1 MSYRIRLLAAV
12 CVAAVAIVG
21 SVDAKEKA
29 KGAITKLTLDPN
41 APVIGMFQG
50 MEEEK
55 IDVKLIQISS
65 KKGNLLVENKTNE
78 TITVKL
84 PDAWVGVHVL
94 NQIGGLGGGGLG
106 GGGLG
111 GGGQQ
116 GGGGGGQQAGGGG
129 QGLGGGGQQ
138 GGGLGGGGG
147 GGGNFFSIPPEKL
160 VRISVNSVCLEYGK
174 TEPTAKM
181 EYRVVPVDA
190 VSKDPVL
197 AKLLAFVATGRMNEN
212 AAQAAAWVL
221 ASGKTWEEL
230 ANLKHQRLGG
240 QPSPHMF
247 NQAEILHAQNL
258 IAEAQRQVEED
269 KKKPAQPAAPVKE
282 QPRNSRVT
290 AR

>member
-12 CVAAVAIVG
+12 CVAAAAMVS

-29 KGAITKLTLDPN
+29 KAAITKLTLDPS

-78 TITVKL
+78 TITVQL
-84 PDAWVGVHVL
+84 PDAFVGVHVL

-106 GGGLG
+106 GGLG

-116 GGGGGGQQAGGGG
+116 GGGGGGGQQAGGGG

-138 GGGLGGGGG
+138 GGGQQGGGGG
-147 GGGNFFSIPPEKL
+147 FFSIPPEKL
-160 VRISVNSVCLEYGK
+160 VRIPVNSVCLEYGK

-230 ANLKHQRLGG
+230 ANLKHRRLGG
-240 QPSPHMF
+240 QPSPNMF
-247 NQAEILHAQNL
+247 NQAELLHAQNL

-269 KKKPAQPAAPVKE
+269 KKKPAQPAAPAKE
-282 QPRNSRVT
+282 QPRNLRVT
-290 AR
+290 SR